1 MRQNIVEITL
11 TMKTKLCGWVVKF
24 EKQRQISFHAILLTR
39 VWKNK
44 KKRENTKDGN
54 RYAVF

>member
-11 TMKTKLCGWVVKF
+11 TMKANLCGWVVKF

-39 VWKNK
+39 ACKK
-44 KKRENTKDGN
+44 QKKRENTKDGN